1 MANLIERSILL
12 TIGAASLTLDM
23 TEAFAGELMKR
34 GQDTTDESRKAMDE
48 LVERARDEARSFRG
62 SIDSS
67 MKKVLQD
74 MGVPSSAKLEEIELK
89 LAQLEHR
96 ISLLENRGKPQT
108 EEESGG

>member
-34 GQDTTDESRKAMDE
+34 GQDTTDERRKAMDE
-48 LVERARDEARSFRG
+48 LVDRARDEARSFRG
-62 SIDSS
+62 NIDSGL
-67 MKKVLQD
+67 KKALQD
-74 MGVPSSAKLEEIELK
+74 MGMPSSARLEEIELK

-96 ISLLENRGKPQT
+96 ITLLEDGGTSQAEK
-108 EEESGG
+108 ESGG